1 MSDLIVAIGLV
12 LVIEGLLWSLF
23 PGLGRK
29 LLEASAGT
37 PESSLRMAGAVAVA
51 LGVAVVW
58 LIRGLLHAEGERS
71 LPSPVDLR

>member
-1 MSDLIVAIGLV
+1 MSDLVVAVGLV

-29 LLEASAGT
+29 LLEATAGVS
-37 PESSLRMAGAVAVA
+37 EASLRFAGAVAVA

-58 LIRGLLHAEGERS
+58 LVRG
-71 LPSPVDLR
+71 

>member
-29 LLEASAGT
+29 LLETIAGA
-37 PESSLRMAGAVAVA
+37 PESTLRMAGAVAVA
-51 LGVAVVW
+51 VGVAVVW
-58 LIRGLLHAEGERS
+58 LVRG
-71 LPSPVDLR
+71 